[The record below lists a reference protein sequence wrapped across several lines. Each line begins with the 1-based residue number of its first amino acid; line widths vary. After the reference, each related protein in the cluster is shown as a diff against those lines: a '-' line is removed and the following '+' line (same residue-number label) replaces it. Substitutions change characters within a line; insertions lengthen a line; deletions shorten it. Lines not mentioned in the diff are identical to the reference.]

1 MSAAAVLAPKR
12 PAWLKSSAV
21 AAVALMAIYLGIA
34 WSHPWQPGR
43 FWGLTYGTIAALLF
57 LNAGL
62 YPLRRRLGARPLA
75 NVQQWLQLHVYGTTI
90 AMLLVLIHMGFRW
103 PGGMFGWWLLGLSL
117 WTTLTGMLGVALQ
130 KWVPVT
136 LAKNLRVE
144 ALYVRIP
151 GLIERLAADAA
162 TLASGS
168 GDALR
173 RVYESDVKALLA
185 APAPRWAY
193 MSDVR
198 DSRVRLLEPLTRIET
213 FVDEA
218 DRERLRDLTT
228 IVSEKLDLDAHMS
241 LQRALRAWLVLHIP
255 AAMALLGLLAVHI
268 IAVVYL

>member
-1 MSAAAVLAPKR
+1 MIGAAVLAPKK
-12 PAWLKSSAV
+12 PAWLKSSVV
-21 AAVALMAIYLGIA
+21 AAVALLAIYVGIA
-34 WSHPWQPGR
+34 WTRPWQPGR

-62 YPLRRRLGARPLA
+62 YPIRRRLGARPFA
-75 NVQQWLQLHVYGTTI
+75 NVQQWLQFHVYGTTI

-103 PGGMFGWWLLGLSL
+103 PGGMFGWWLFGLSL
-117 WTTLTGMLGVALQ
+117 WTTLTGLLGVFLQ

-136 LAKNLRVE
+136 IAKNLRVE

-151 GLIERLAADAA
+151 GLIEKLAADAG
-162 TLASGS
+162 TLASAS
-168 GDALR
+168 SAAVQ

-193 MSDVR
+193 VSDVR
-198 DSRVRLLEPLTRIET
+198 DSRAKLLEPLTRIET

-218 DRERLRDLTT
+218 DRERLRDLTA

-241 LQRALRAWLVLHIP
+241 LQRLLRAWLVLHIP
-255 AAMALLGLLAVHI
+255 AAMVLLGLLAVHI

>member
-1 MSAAAVLAPKR
+1 MSAAAVWSPKK
-12 PAWLKSSAV
+12 PIWLKSSVV
-21 AAVALMAIYLGIA
+21 AATALVALYVAIA
-34 WSHPWQPGR
+34 WSRPWQPGR

-103 PGGMFGWWLLGLSL
+103 PGGMFGWWLFGLSL
-117 WTTLTGMLGVALQ
+117 WTTLTGMLGVFLQ

-136 LAKNLRVE
+136 IAKNLKVE

-151 GLIERLAADAA
+151 GLMEKLAADAA
-162 TLASGS
+162 TLAAAS

-173 RVYESDVKALLA
+173 RVYESDVRVLLA

-193 MSDVR
+193 VSDVR
-198 DSRVRLLEPLTRIET
+198 DSRAKFLEPLTRIES
-213 FVDEA
+213 FVEEA
-218 DRERLRDLTT
+218 DRDRLRDLTT
-228 IVSEKLDLDAHMS
+228 IVSEKLDLDAHLS

-255 AAMALLGLLAVHI
+255 AAMVLLGLLAVHI
-268 IAVVYL
+268 IAVLYL